1 MNKIKLMYDVVKTL
15 KQKEVFKGTLKAEVR
30 KDRTE
35 VFSLEKDFEK
45 DTVSGQGKSKIVTVL
60 DYEGKKVR
68 HESSTEF
75 NLQDCYGG
83 KHHDF
88 IKGMH
93 KYHHGEAKCC
103 GFKGKL
109 SKLAFLLNVLNDME
123 VQELDDKGVMLTIH
137 IDEIPEDLKNAIKEK
152 MNHKREH
159 YRGEHEACCMK
170 DFCFMEEINLSIKIQ
185 INKNNE
191 INKVIL
197 SANGKQMNETEEG
210 KEVSLDASLNL
221 VW

>member
-1 MNKIKLMYDVVKTL
+1 MSTIKPSVLI
-15 KQKEVFKGTLKAEVR
+15 R
-30 KDRTE
+30 
-35 VFSLEKDFEK
+35 
-45 DTVSGQGKSKIVTVL
+45 GQGKSKIVTVL

-93 KYHHGEAKCC
+93 KYQYHHGEAKCC

-137 IDEIPEDLKNAIKEK
+137 IDEIPEELKNAIKSTV
-152 MNHKREH
+152 
-159 YRGEHEACCMK
+159 Y
-170 DFCFMEEINLSIKIQ
+170 
-185 INKNNE
+185 
-191 INKVIL
+191 
-197 SANGKQMNETEEG
+197 
-210 KEVSLDASLNL
+210 
-221 VW
+221 